1 MSAGGWWDARL
12 WDLPET
18 EAWTL
23 LETETVGR
31 LAFHGDQG
39 LMVVPMNFAVVERS
53 IWVRT
58 SPYAALARAPEA
70 SEVAFEVDRID
81 EEHRA
86 GWSVL
91 VRGLCRHASTLRAH
105 PSASPEVDSWP
116 EGRRSLH
123 LTIEPIAVT
132 AKRLGVG
139 NPGSR

>member
-1 MSAGGWWDARL
+1 MSAGGWLDARL

-23 LETETVGR
+23 LETVTVGR
-31 LAFHGDQG
+31 LAWHSDEG

-58 SPYAALARAPEA
+58 SPYAGLARAHEA
-70 SEVAFEVDRID
+70 SEVAFEVDRIN

-91 VRGLCRHASTLRAH
+91 VRGRCHHAKIVHAQPSTGH
-105 PSASPEVDSWP
+105 VVDSWP
-116 EGRRSLH
+116 EGRRSLY
-123 LTIEPIAVT
+123 LTIEPTTVT
-132 AKRLGVG
+132 AKRLGVVD
-139 NPGSR
+139 